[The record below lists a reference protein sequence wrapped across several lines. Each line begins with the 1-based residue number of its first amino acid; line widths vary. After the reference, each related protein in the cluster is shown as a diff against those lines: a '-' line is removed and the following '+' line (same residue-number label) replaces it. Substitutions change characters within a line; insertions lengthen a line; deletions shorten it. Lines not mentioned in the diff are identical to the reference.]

1 MSNHEPR
8 SRIRKRWPIISL
20 AIVAIVI
27 AGVLIRAPRSAA
39 PPAASAADHRALGP
53 VDAPVTI
60 IEYGDFGCPTCRAWH
75 YSNVLNQMHDKY
87 GNQVRFVW
95 RDFPVITAQSPKAA
109 EAGQCA
115 ADQDKFWEFHD
126 LVYAKFQIDVDS
138 LKADA
143 AQLGLDTARFNQ
155 CLDSSQHK
163 DDVHR
168 DWQEAIAHGFRATP
182 SFMINDKPFAGP
194 PTLDMLVSL
203 IDPMLKSGN

>member
-1 MSNHEPR
+1 MSDREIR
-8 SRIRKRWPIISL
+8 SSIRQRWLFIGL
-20 AIVAIVI
+20 AVVVIVI
-27 AGVLIRAPRSAA
+27 AGVLIRAPQSAA
-39 PPAASAADHRALGP
+39 PPIALAADHRALGP
-53 VDAPVTI
+53 ADAPVTI
-60 IEYGDFGCPTCRAWH
+60 IEYGDFGCPTCRTWH

-155 CLDSSQHK
+155 CLDSGQHK
-163 DDVHR
+163 DDVNR
-168 DWQEAIAHGFRATP
+168 DWQEAKSHGFRATP

-194 PTLDMLVSL
+194 PTLGILSSL
-203 IDPMLKSGN
+203 IDPMLKSSN